1 MARLGSI
8 KYQVSQILQKVNG
21 IGTSK
26 KDSKSNRVSKVLK
39 VATKLAIKYTASR
52 VWRI

>member
-21 IGTSK
+21 IGMSK
-26 KDSKSNRVSKVLK
+26 KETREQSGVKSLESGH
-39 VATKLAIKYTASR
+39 
-52 VWRI
+52 

>member
-1 MARLGSI
+1 MAKLGSI

-26 KDSKSNRVSKVLK
+26 KRPESNLEPKALR
-39 VATKLAIKYTASR
+39 AGTKLVIKYIVIKA
-52 VWRI
+52 